1 MSLKTE
7 IMGGIRW
14 TDFDDPQDPEL
25 DEMARTLHFHPLALE
40 DCRNGLQL
48 AKIDDYGEHLF
59 IIFNPLRWDPTS
71 MDLEIQEVGV
81 FLGKD
86 YLVSVHRQICTS
98 IEQSVRDAGRF
109 SIKSSGRL
117 FHALIDNTVDQYLP
131 VLDAIGDRIDDL
143 EDQAYEGPSS
153 KFLENVFALKRSL
166 ITFRRA
172 VGFQR
177 EMLNTL
183 LRYDNELIPREI
195 QPYLRDVY
203 DHVLRAQELV
213 ESYRDLL
220 TGILDIYL
228 TSISNRTNDV
238 AKLLALIG
246 TLFVVPTLISGIFG
260 MNVPLPYGLN
270 DNPQAFWWVIGGTA
284 AITGSMLG
292 WFKYRGWW

>member
-1 MSLKTE
+1 MVLKTE
-7 IMGGIRW
+7 IVGGVRW
-14 TDFDDPQDPEL
+14 TDFDNPQDPEF
-25 DEMARTLHFHPLALE
+25 DEIARTLHFHPLALE

-59 IIFNPLRWDPTS
+59 IIFNPLRLDPTS
-71 MDLEIQEVGV
+71 MALEIEEVEV

-86 YLVSVHRQICTS
+86 YLVSVHKQTCPS
-98 IEQSVRDAGRF
+98 VEQAIRDIGRF

-131 VLDAIGDRIDDL
+131 VLDAIGEQIDVL
-143 EDQAYEGPSS
+143 EDQAYEGPSA
-153 KFLENVFALKRSL
+153 KFLEGVFALKRSL

-183 LRYDNELIPREI
+183 LRYDNDLIPREI

-220 TGILDIYL
+220 TGILDVYL
-228 TSISNRTNDV
+228 TSVANRTNDV
-238 AKLLALIG
+238 AKLLALVG

-270 DNPQAFWWVIGGTA
+270 DNTQAFWWVIGGTVG
-284 AITGSMLG
+284 ITGSMLG

>member
-7 IMGGIRW
+7 IVGGVCW
-14 TDFDDPQDPEL
+14 TDFDNPQDPEF
-25 DEMARTLHFHPLALE
+25 DEMARSLNFHPLALE
-40 DCRNGLQL
+40 DCHNDIQL
-48 AKIDDYGEHLF
+48 AKIDDYGAYLF
-59 IIFNPLRWDPTS
+59 IIFNPLHLDPTS
-71 MDLEIQEVGV
+71 MDLQIQEVEV

-86 YLVSVHRQICTS
+86 YLVSVHDQPCAS
-98 IEQSVRDAGRF
+98 IEQAIRDAARF

-131 VLDAIGDRIDDL
+131 VLDAIGEQIDVL
-143 EDQAYEGPSS
+143 EDQAYEGPSA
-153 KFLENVFALKRSL
+153 KFLEDVFTLKRSL

-183 LRYDNELIPREI
+183 LRYDNELIPRDI

-203 DHVLRAQELV
+203 DHVLRAQEMV

-228 TSISNRTNDV
+228 TSLSNRTNDV

-246 TLFVVPTLISGIFG
+246 TLFVVPTLISGVFG

-270 DNPQAFWWVIGGTA
+270 DNPQAFWWVIGGTVV
-284 AITGSMLG
+284 ITGSMLS

>member
-7 IMGGIRW
+7 IVGGVRW
-14 TDFDDPQDPEL
+14 TDFDNPQDPEF
-25 DEMARTLHFHPLALE
+25 DEIVRTLHFHHLAVE

-59 IIFNPLRWDPTS
+59 IIFNPLRLDPTS
-71 MDLEIQEVGV
+71 MDLEIEEVEV

-86 YLVSVHRQICTS
+86 YLVSVHSQPCPS
-98 IEQSVRDAGRF
+98 VEQAIRDAERF

-131 VLDAIGDRIDDL
+131 VLDAIGEQIDAL

-153 KFLENVFALKRSL
+153 QFLEDVFSLKRSL

-183 LRYDNELIPREI
+183 LRYDNELISREI

-228 TSISNRTNDV
+228 TSLSNRTNDV

-270 DNPQAFWWVIGGTA
+270 DNPHAFWWVVGGTVT
-284 AITGSMLG
+284 ITGSMLG